1 VLGDEPMPAGG
12 SEHVLIAEA
21 PAMSDEDLAAA
32 FQARREAARSYNDR
46 LANERARGL
55 RLYNGEPFGDE
66 EEGRSQI
73 VLTEVQDTIAAVM
86 PTIVRVFAGAEHPVE
101 FTPTKPKATRKPRA
115 GDRLR
120 AARGF
125 PRVQRVPRH
134 P

>member
-1 VLGDEPMPAGG
+1 VAPDHGI
-12 SEHVLIAEA
+12 VLIAEA

-46 LANERARGL
+46 LANERARAL

-86 PTIVRVFAGAEHPVE
+86 PPIVRVFAGAEHPVE
-101 FTPTKPKATRKPRA
+101 FTPTKE
-115 GDRLR
+115 GDEE
-120 AARGF
+120 AARRRPTTCSTWF
-125 PRVQRVPRH
+125 SRVQRLPRH